1 MGSPA
6 TSTLLNAIMRGW
18 VVFPELTA
26 AMVRNHPHSV
36 ATDKGHLNKTRAGL
50 DSTRTPSFS
59 NHVSLTTLE
68 ARNTVF
74 MDLTGRFPHVS
85 ARGMEY
91 IMCMRCSDSNFI
103 HVEPMKSRSARDFSA
118 AFEKSIAFYKNHG
131 LEHFTVKLDN
141 ETSVLF
147 RETLKRL
154 NMKAEFIPP
163 DNHRQNPAERDIQT
177 FKNHFI
183 AILCSLPPDFPLNE
197 WDLLLPHAEMTLN
210 LMRPS
215 KTTDSSSF
223 QQLYGP
229 YDFKRNPIAPPGTRV
244 LVYESPEHRSSWAPH
259 GVKGFFIG
267 AAMEHYRS
275 FRILVEDTRRIR
287 ISDSV
292 AWHPT
297 AITNDSF
304 KCLLPTSMA
313 PTKEITAPSP
323 PVYVFEPVQVPTTLD
338 TNVVPAFGPPTAREN
353 ASVLITDARSIEPT
367 FSSITHLKDVSQ
379 QDSQATTQES
389 TTQDILPHT
398 QLSVMSSQ
406 DLLPPSAPIIQPRRG
421 ERCMRPKKHFK
432 MAVMKFCG
440 IAHSYRSACKGP
452 QKERWLNAG
461 DEEFYRLLTE
471 TETMK
476 FIPWREKQ
484 MAEGSPITT
493 HKSELRSSMMARLN
507 TESVVPME
515 ATSRTMKAQHQ
526 PKLQIW
532 SPSRSSLTP

>member
-1 MGSPA
+1 LNNNLIVLDSGASGHYLQSKATDIYEVDGAEQNINVVIPNGEIISPVCRAHLKGFNLPKSATEALVFKDDNLPNFSLMSVSVLTGAGMTVTFAGTKAVVKDHTGNCLMTADLDKSNGLFLVRSTEPLKNDCDASSKQHMSVLYPKNTTQLDRINFFSACMGSPA
-6 TSTLLNAIMRGW
+6 TSTLLNAIIRGW

-50 DSTRTPSFS
+50 DSTRTLSFS

-244 LVYESPEHRSSWAPH
+244 LVYESPEHRSSWAP
-259 GVKGFFIG
+259 
-267 AAMEHYRS
+267 MES
-275 FRILVEDTRRIR
+275 KVSSSVRR
-287 ISDSV
+287 
-292 AWHPT
+292 W
-297 AITNDSF
+297 
-304 KCLLPTSMA
+304 
-313 PTKEITAPSP
+313 
-323 PVYVFEPVQVPTTLD
+323 
-338 TNVVPAFGPPTAREN
+338 
-353 ASVLITDARSIEPT
+353 
-367 FSSITHLKDVSQ
+367 
-379 QDSQATTQES
+379 S
-389 TTQDILPHT
+389 TTDLFASWSRTPDASGSQTRWPGTL
-398 QLSVMSSQ
+398 QLSQ
-406 DLLPPSAPIIQPRRG
+406 TIPSNAYCLHLWLQPRR
-421 ERCMRPKKHFK
+421 
-432 MAVMKFCG
+432 
-440 IAHSYRSACKGP
+440 
-452 QKERWLNAG
+452 
-461 DEEFYRLLTE
+461 
-471 TETMK
+471 
-476 FIPWREKQ
+476 
-484 MAEGSPITT
+484 
-493 HKSELRSSMMARLN
+493 
-507 TESVVPME
+507 
-515 ATSRTMKAQHQ
+515 
-526 PKLQIW
+526 
-532 SPSRSSLTP
+532 